1 MSKRNGAT
9 MNNRGLTG
17 YSIPSQ
23 IKEPPRVIAVANQ
36 KGGCGKTTTVISL
49 ASAFAQLGKTVL
61 IVDMDFQGNASSGLG
76 LKRVAQKEGR
86 TLTDAVR
93 KGLTLRDVRMKTNN
107 PRIDLIVADI
117 ELNRVAVE
125 ITGRPKQ
132 ARVLKD
138 ILDCEEAQDYDVV
151 LVDTHPSLDCMLQ
164 SALAASHHLLIPLFA
179 EPDALEG
186 LVFLLEEFREIQK
199 SYNAGLNLIGLVITR
214 YDSKNQTHV
223 RFADLLRSW
232 GGKNNTR
239 VFESVIPASTAVAG
253 ARTLER
259 SVVDHKSGLPVSQAY
274 LALAQEMTSQ
284 LQVRAGRRA
293 ETPRISVST
302 VDAFSDLLMN
312 DEIGEEL
319 ESGEPCL

>member
-1 MSKRNGAT
+1 MNVRSGAANT
-9 MNNRGLTG
+9 RTVSGASNR
-17 YSIPSQ
+17 SPQRES
-23 IKEPPRVIAVANQ
+23 PRVISVANQ
-36 KGGCGKTTTVISL
+36 KGGCGKTTTVVSL

-76 LKRVAQKEGR
+76 LKRAAQKEGR

-93 KGLTLRDVRMKTNN
+93 KGLTLRDVRVKTGN
-107 PRIDLIVADI
+107 PNIDLIVADI

-138 ILDCEEAQDYDVV
+138 LLDCEEVKEYDVI

-179 EPDALEG
+179 EPDGLEG

-199 SYNAGLNLIGLVITR
+199 SYNAGLNLLGLAVTR
-214 YDSKNQTHV
+214 YDGKNQTHV
-223 RFADLLRSW
+223 KFANLLRAW
-232 GGKNNTR
+232 CEKNNTR
-239 VFESVIPASTAVAG
+239 LFDSIVPASTAVAG

-259 SVVDHKSGLPVSQAY
+259 SVVDHKSTLPVSQAY
-274 LALAQEMTSQ
+274 LALAEEMATQ

-293 ETPRISVST
+293 EPPRLTPST
-302 VDAFSDLLMN
+302 VDAFGDLLIQ
-312 DEIGEEL
+312 DGLVDDL